1 MQIVYNRT
9 TQFIIDVNENITEEE
24 ILEMS
29 EQDLIDTMT
38 DITYQCEDKLGS
50 IFNQH
55 GKVEFELLNDDEES
69 IRHFESYKE
78 S

>member
-1 MQIVYNRT
+1 
-9 TQFIIDVNENITEEE
+9 
-24 ILEMS
+24 
-29 EQDLIDTMT
+29 MT